1 MTGLLVSAARSSIHH
16 SLEKSADPNVERR
29 LLTFFVASAVFLSVY
44 MSLQMMFPPQIVEK
58 PAPETALNQ
67 VDPPDLPQDVAA
79 AGAEGGAGDFANITS
94 QPVWETLGSMDP
106 ADDYFMLVTLCSRG
120 AGIERIELTER
131 LENGKLKYRRVDVR
145 HGYLG
150 YLAATEDV
158 DGRGVLVRVVGPG
171 TPAAMAVDRQS
182 GENGLQPGDRILA
195 IDDSEVTTAAD
206 LERLLERTRPG
217 QTVSLSV
224 ERSTSSLDGEESA
237 GGVTTVTKA
246 IAFEV
251 ELTEHPLDLVRLAST
266 AGEDQIV
273 GNESRLSCLL
283 TLAQVG
289 ERSIRAGQREL
300 RGLPTQHN
308 AIWSAITEQATE
320 GAVAARSYRL
330 PLAGSSAEGALIR
343 EAASR
348 SDALELVRSYQL
360 PKKSYFLDLGV
371 EIVNR
376 TGAEQKLAYRLE
388 GPNEVTLEGWW
399 YSTKISP
406 NYFSGAAARDLV
418 YNTVAASHGLTSGY
432 DLHKYARDN
441 PDDPDEIVF
450 SQDGDDDRRQVRYIG
465 IDAQYFLAAFV
476 PGEGKS
482 VIDDFVR
489 GAGTLIADA
498 AVIPR
503 HQERAVNV
511 SFYVDSKVA
520 TVADGQSLK
529 NNVRLFAGPKQPD
542 LLAASGLSRTI
553 EYGWFGWVAE
563 PLSWILHGF
572 YAIVGN
578 YAVAI
583 IMLTLLVR
591 GLMFPLSRRAAVHAQ
606 KMQELAP
613 ELKKIAE
620 KYKDDFE
627 KRLKAQRELQQRVG
641 FNPLSGCLPMFIQ
654 LPIFMGL
661 YRALSVDIELRQ
673 AAFSSATQWSSNL
686 AGPDMLYY
694 WGDWLWDYL
703 SGRGTGWLGP
713 YFNILPIIVVVLFLI
728 QQKMFMPPATDEQTA
743 MTQKVM
749 TIMTMMMGL
758 FFFRVPAGLCV
769 YFITSSLWGIAERK
783 LVKKLVPSK
792 PQLAL
797 GGNVGGTIEGTV
809 TSVVQSEPPKST
821 MADRLMK
828 AVGKEK
834 PVSKPVLPPNKRKRP
849 PGTKK

>member
-1 MTGLLVSAARSSIHH
+1 MGRGLCASPTRSSIHY

-44 MSLQMMFPPQIVEK
+44 MSLQMMFPPPLVDK
-58 PAPETALNQ
+58 PASETATSQ
-67 VDPPDLPQDVAA
+67 VAPADLPQEDVT
-79 AGAEGGAGDFANITS
+79 AGSEDLAIGSEQVEGR
-94 QPVWETLGSMDP
+94 PVWETLGSMDP
-106 ADDYFMLVTLCSRG
+106 ADDFFMLVTVCSRG

-131 LENGKLKYRRVDVR
+131 LEDGKLKYRRVDVR

-150 YLAATEDV
+150 YLAATEAV
-158 DGRGVLVRVVGPG
+158 EGRGVLVRVVGPG
-171 TPAAMAVDRQS
+171 TPAALATDRQS
-182 GENGLQPGDRILA
+182 GDKGLQPGDHILS
-195 IDDSEVTTAAD
+195 IDNREVASVAD
-206 LERLLERTRPG
+206 LERLLESTRPG
-217 QTVSLSV
+217 QKVILTV
-224 ERSTSSLDGEESA
+224 ERSASA
-237 GGVTTVTKA
+237 TGSEASGDDVVQATRE

-251 ELTEHPLDLVRLAST
+251 ELTEHPLDLIRLAST

-308 AIWSAITEQATE
+308 AVWTASSEEGVGGAAT
-320 GAVAARSYRL
+320 RSYRL
-330 PLAGSSAEGALIR
+330 PLAGSNAEGALIR
-343 EAASR
+343 EAGNR
-348 SDALELVRSYQL
+348 VDALELVRSYQL
-360 PKKSYFLDLGV
+360 AKKSYFLDLGV

-376 TGAEQKLAYRLE
+376 TGADQKLAYRLE

-450 SQDGDDDRRQVRYIG
+450 SQDGDEERRQVRYIG

-498 AVIPR
+498 AAIPR

-529 NNVRLFAGPKQPD
+529 NSVRLFAGPKQPD
-542 LLAASGLSRTI
+542 LLASSGLSRTI

-713 YFNILPIIVVVLFLI
+713 YFNVLPIIVVVLFLI

-797 GGNVGGTIEGTV
+797 GGTVEGTV
-809 TSVVQSEPPKST
+809 ASVVQGEQSKSS

-834 PVSKPVLPPNKRKRP
+834 PVSKPTLPPNKRKRP